1 MAAKIILS
9 GDNIHVDDPTDAN
22 ARRFLELLD
31 AFGLLQHV
39 TSSTHV
45 GGHTLD
51 LVITRP
57 SLVPGSTCV
66 DPPVLSDH
74 GLVTCDLIIPRP
86 PLAVKETKIVQR
98 LNSINRIAFNNAVQH
113 SSVCA
118 ASETLTNCSVIA
130 LCDMYQTELRRI
142 VDDLA
147 PPVTITISSRS
158 STPWYDGECRACCRK
173 VRALERHYRRTRFD
187 TDCLAWSTALREKR
201 ELFASK
207 EHHYWTTK
215 QTT

>member
-1 MAAKIILS
+1 MLISSIL
-9 GDNIHVDDPTDAN
+9 
-22 ARRFLELLD
+22 L
-31 AFGLLQHV
+31 
-39 TSSTHV
+39 
-45 GGHTLD
+45 
-51 LVITRP
+51 
-57 SLVPGSTCV
+57 C
-66 DPPVLSDH
+66 
-74 GLVTCDLIIPRP
+74 PRP
-86 PLAVKETKIVQR
+86 PLAVKQTKIVQR
-98 LNSINRIAFNNAVQH
+98 LNNIDRIAFNNAVQH

-147 PPVTITISSRS
+147 PPVTITISSRL

-187 TDCLAWSTALREKR
+187 TDRLACSTALLEKR

-215 QTT
+215 LTACAGNSKLLWRCLNSVLSRDDFSSPCHSALTPQALADFFIENWPK